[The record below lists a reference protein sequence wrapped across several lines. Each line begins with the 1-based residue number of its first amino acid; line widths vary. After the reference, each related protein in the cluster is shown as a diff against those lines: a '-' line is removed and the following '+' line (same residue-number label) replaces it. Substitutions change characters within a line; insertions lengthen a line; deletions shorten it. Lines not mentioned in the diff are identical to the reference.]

1 MNADAKFF
9 YSLAIHY
16 AFWCEVGISPFF
28 THSSLKAFLQ
38 FWCSISQL
46 EATANTSIPVIPVY
60 CGQGSQVGKLII
72 FKSFFY
78 FFTVSY
84 CLCDRIS

>member
-9 YSLAIHY
+9 YSLTIHY
-16 AFWCEVGISPFF
+16 TFWCEVGINLFL
-28 THSSLKAFLQ
+28 THSSLKAFYN

-46 EATANTSIPVIPVY
+46 EATANTSIPVY